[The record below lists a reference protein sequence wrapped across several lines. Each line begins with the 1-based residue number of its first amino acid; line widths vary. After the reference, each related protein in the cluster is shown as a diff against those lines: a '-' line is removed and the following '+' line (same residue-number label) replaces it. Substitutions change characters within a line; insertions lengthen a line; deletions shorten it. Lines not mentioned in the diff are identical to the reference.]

1 MDGNRFDALTKSL
14 ALLVLS
20 LLLLGPLATPALA
33 KPGGNSSAAHDCQK
47 GGWAIHQGDNGERFA
62 NQRECLANAR
72 GGGEVHPIPS
82 LYFVELDLDLEG
94 RCGFE
99 LYATNFAPGT
109 YYFEGSG
116 TDNSSFSAT
125 LPLAEGETRLI
136 WGGARTHLNP
146 QAAVTLSASAFTA
159 QGGTVL
165 ASDELV
171 IQC

>member
-1 MDGNRFDALTKSL
+1 MDSHRFDALTKSL

-20 LLLLGPLATPALA
+20 LLLVGPLATPALA
-33 KPGGNSSAAHDCQK
+33 RRAGNASIAHHCQK
-47 GGWAIHQGDNGERFA
+47 GGWATHQGDNGERFA
-62 NQRECLANAR
+62 NQRECLAYAR
-72 GGGEVHPIPS
+72 GGGELNPIPS
-82 LYFVELDLDLEG
+82 LYFVDLDLEG

-116 TDNSSFSAT
+116 TDGSSFSAT
-125 LPLAEGETRLI
+125 LPLAEGETRLT
-136 WGGARTHLNP
+136 WGGARTYLDP
-146 QAAVTLSASAFTA
+146 RAAVTLSASASTA

-165 ASDELV
+165 ASAELV